1 MTAVDRFAVFVDAG
15 YLYAEVGKLCCGTR
29 ERKSIRLNGS
39 GVNDLL
45 VQMAANACGLPSL
58 RTYWYDGARK
68 GIPTLEQKQIA
79 ALPNVKLRL
88 GRLNIKNRQKGVDA
102 LIYRDLMTLAREHAI
117 CEAFVLS
124 GDEDLREGVRTA
136 QDLGTRVTLIGIATG
151 NYTRNQSREL
161 VDEADEAIMLTK
173 QELADLVRPLQPPGV
188 GRASAHADIPAAVS
202 AAATQYARQWVEQAT
217 DEEIKSLQ
225 ARRPMIP
232 KPMDA
237 SLLGSIEN
245 EVGTSL
251 RGREELRRATRRAF
265 WEQIARGAN
274 QPDTGSNPSPTS
286 DLR

>member
-1 MTAVDRFAVFVDAG
+1 MFVDAG

-29 ERKSIRLNGS
+29 ERKSIQLDGS
-39 GVNDLL
+39 GVNNLL
-45 VQMAANACGLPSL
+45 VQLAAKACGLPSL
-58 RTYWYDGARK
+58 RTYWYDGARN
-68 GIPTLEQKQIA
+68 GIPTLEQKRIA
-79 ALPNVKLRL
+79 ALRNVKLRL
-88 GRLNIKNRQKGVDA
+88 GRLNIKNKQKGVDA

-151 NYTRNQSREL
+151 DYTRNQSREL

-173 QELADLVRPLQPPGV
+173 QELTALVRPLQQPQV
-188 GRASAHADIPAAVS
+188 GRASVRADLPADVS
-202 AAATQYARQWVEQAT
+202 ATATRYAQQWVEQAT
-217 DEEIKSLQ
+217 DEEVKSLL

-245 EVGTSL
+245 EVDTSL
-251 RGREELRRATRRAF
+251 RGREELRRAARRAF
-265 WEQIARGAN
+265 WEQIAHGVN
-274 QPDTGSNPSPTS
+274 LSDTGTNPSPNS
-286 DLR
+286 SRL

>member
-1 MTAVDRFAVFVDAG
+1 MDRFAVFVDAG

-29 ERKSIRLNGS
+29 ERKSIHLNGS

-45 VQMAANACGLPSL
+45 VQLAAKACGLPSL
-58 RTYWYDGARK
+58 RTYWYDGARN
-68 GIPTLEQKQIA
+68 GIPTLEQKRIA

-88 GRLNIKNRQKGVDA
+88 GRLNIKNKQKGVDA

-136 QDLGTRVTLIGIATG
+136 QDLGTRVTLIGVATG

-161 VDEADEAIMLTK
+161 IDEADEAILLTK
-173 QELADLVRPLQPPGV
+173 QELAALVRPLQPPPV
-188 GRASAHADIPAAVS
+188 DRASAHADLS
-202 AAATQYARQWVEQAT
+202 ADVLTTATRYAQQWVEQAT

-225 ARRPMIP
+225 ARRPIIP

-251 RGREELRRATRRAF
+251 RGREELRRVARRAF
-265 WEQIARGAN
+265 WEKIAQGVN
-274 QPDTGSNPSPTS
+274 QSDAASNPSTNPG
-286 DLR
+286 RR